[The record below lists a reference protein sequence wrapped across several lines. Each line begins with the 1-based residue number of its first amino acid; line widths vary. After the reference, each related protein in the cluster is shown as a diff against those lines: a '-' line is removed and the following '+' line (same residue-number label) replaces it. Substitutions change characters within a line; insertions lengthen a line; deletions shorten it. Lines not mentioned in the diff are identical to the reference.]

1 VTDVTKGTAPFRQ
14 ILAGAFR
21 RFVPDPHANERLI
34 RGTKRGKGTSN
45 RRADAVSGR
54 HSQARIFRQLLPYL
68 RPYRGSVIVVVAMLL
83 AQVALGLLEPW
94 WMQVLVDNGL
104 LGRPLPNW
112 LRQALPPLG
121 AGRSRAII
129 VFAVLLG
136 IALWVASRLLE
147 IAGDYL
153 KSRVNARLT
162 LAFQANLFNHLQRL
176 SFSYHDRT
184 SVGDS
189 LYRLNNDAGFIS
201 TLLWGNFRHLLSS
214 GLTLIGVLW
223 VVVHL
228 DAQLALLALLAAPF
242 LYASVGFYGRHFK
255 ARSLRVKSMESAS
268 QTIPQ
273 EVFSCLRVVKAF
285 GQEEREER
293 RFRDQSWGALLAR
306 LRLSLQQ
313 SLFSSGLGLVTK
325 LNRSLILLIGGFH
338 VLEGHLT
345 VGMLIVILDY
355 VGRIHQ
361 PLQEIG
367 ETFTDIQ
374 LSLASADRVLD
385 VLDVEPEIRDR
396 PGAKALG
403 AVRGAFAFENVCFAY
418 RPGHTVLHDVSF
430 KARPGEVVA
439 IVGPTGGGK
448 STLAN
453 LIARF
458 YDPEQGRVTLDGQD
472 LRELTVGTLRANI
485 ALVLQDP
492 ILFSGSVR
500 DNIAYGRPGA
510 SMDEVVAAARAAYAH
525 GFITALPDGY
535 ASQVG
540 ERGGRLSG
548 GERQRIAIARAF
560 LKAAPVLILDEP
572 TSSVDA
578 GTELLIVETLNRLM
592 ANRTTFIIAHRLSTI
607 RRADQVLVMDKG
619 RLVQRGTQA
628 ELLSREG
635 LFAQL
640 HAIQTAGPR
649 PYQAEVPA

>member
-1 VTDVTKGTAPFRQ
+1 MTSPRSDT
-14 ILAGAFR
+14 
-21 RFVPDPHANERLI
+21 
-34 RGTKRGKGTSN
+34 GTS
-45 RRADAVSGR
+45 RY
-54 HSQARIFRQLLPYL
+54 SQARIYRRLLPYL
-68 RPYRGSVIVVVAMLL
+68 RPYQVSVTVVVVVLL

-94 WMQVLVDNGL
+94 WMQILVDNGL
-104 LGRPLPNW
+104 LGKPLPDW
-112 LRQALPPLG
+112 ISQTLPPLR
-121 AGRSRAII
+121 AGSGRPIV

-136 IALWVASRLLE
+136 IALWLAARLLE

-162 LAFQANLFNHLQRL
+162 LAFQTDLFNHLQRL

-223 VVVHL
+223 VVVGL

-255 ARSLRVKSMESAS
+255 AHSRRVKSMESAS

-293 RFRDQSWGALLAR
+293 RFRDQSGGALLAR

-345 VGMLIVILDY
+345 VGTLIVILDY
-355 VGRIHQ
+355 VGRIHK
-361 PLQEIG
+361 PLQDIG
-367 ETFTDIQ
+367 ETLTDMQ
-374 LSLASADRVLD
+374 LSLASAERVLE
-385 VLDVEPEIRDR
+385 VLGVEPEIRNR

-403 AVRGAFAFENVCFAY
+403 AVHGAFTFESVRFAY

-430 KARPGEVVA
+430 KARSGEVVA

-448 STLAN
+448 TTLAN

-458 YDPEQGRVTLDGQD
+458 YDPVDGRVTLDGHD
-472 LRELTVGTLRANI
+472 LRDLTVETLRANI
-485 ALVLQDP
+485 ALVLQDS
-492 ILFSGSVR
+492 ILFTGTIR

-510 SMDEVVAAARAAYAH
+510 NMDEVVAAAKAAHAH
-525 GFITALPDGY
+525 EFITALPEGY
-535 ASQVG
+535 SSQVG
-540 ERGGRLSG
+540 ERGVRLSG

-560 LKAAPVLILDEP
+560 LKGAPVLILDEP
-572 TSSVDA
+572 TSSVDSR
-578 GTELLIVETLNRLM
+578 TELLIVEALSRLM
-592 ANRTTFIIAHRLSTI
+592 AGRTAFIIAHRLSTI
-607 RRADQVLVMDKG
+607 RRADQILVMDKG
-619 RLVQRGTQA
+619 RLVQRGTQG

-640 HAIQTAGPR
+640 HAMQTTVPR
-649 PYQAEVPA
+649 PKGAEVRA

>member
-1 VTDVTKGTAPFRQ
+1 
-14 ILAGAFR
+14 
-21 RFVPDPHANERLI
+21 
-34 RGTKRGKGTSN
+34 
-45 RRADAVSGR
+45 
-54 HSQARIFRQLLPYL
+54 
-68 RPYRGSVIVVVAMLL
+68 VIVVAMVLL

-94 WMQVLVDNGL
+94 WMQILVDNGL
-104 LGRPLPNW
+104 LGKPLPNW
-112 LRQALPPLG
+112 VRQALPPLG
-121 AGRSRAII
+121 DGRSRAII

-162 LAFQANLFNHLQRL
+162 LAFQADLFNHLQRL

-396 PGAKALG
+396 PGARALG

-418 RPGHTVLHDVSF
+418 RPGHTVLHHVSF
-430 KARPGEVVA
+430 QARPGEVVA

-472 LRELTVGTLRANI
+472 LRDLTVGTLRANI

-492 ILFSGSVR
+492 ILFSGSFR

-510 SMDEVVAAARAAYAH
+510 GMDEVVAAAKAAHAH

-540 ERGGRLSG
+540 ERGGRLSGYDTIVGDRGARLSG

-578 GTELLIVETLNRLM
+578 GTELVIVEALNRLM
-592 ANRTTFIIAHRLSTI
+592 ADRTTFIIAHRLSTI
-607 RRADQVLVMDKG
+607 RRADQVLVMDGG

-635 LFAQL
+635 LFARL
-640 HAIQTAGPR
+640 HAMQAAGPR
-649 PYQAEVPA
+649 PHEAEVPA